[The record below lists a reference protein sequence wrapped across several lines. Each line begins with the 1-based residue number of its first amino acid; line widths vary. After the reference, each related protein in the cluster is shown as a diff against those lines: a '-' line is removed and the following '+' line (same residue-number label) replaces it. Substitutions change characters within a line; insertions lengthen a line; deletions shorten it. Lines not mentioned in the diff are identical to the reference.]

1 MTGGISSDISYL
13 RIVVLINE
21 RLLYTEWELTGRSFS
36 HKFASVF
43 QFLAAHERV
52 LRIISALITKLIV
65 CKY

>member
-1 MTGGISSDISYL
+1 MTAGISSDISYL

-36 HKFASVF
+36 HKFTSVL
-43 QFLAAHERV
+43 QFLAAHEKV
-52 LRIISALITKLIV
+52 LCIISALVTKLIV